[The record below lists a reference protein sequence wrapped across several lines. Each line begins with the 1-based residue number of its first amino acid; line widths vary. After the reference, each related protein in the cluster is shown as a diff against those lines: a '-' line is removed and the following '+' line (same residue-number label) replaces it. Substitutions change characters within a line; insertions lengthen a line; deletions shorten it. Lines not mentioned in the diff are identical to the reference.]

1 MKIIKRELLDKVL
14 PWLDERKI
22 ILIKGARQVGKTTL
36 LYYLKDILEEQN
48 KRVIY
53 FSIDQEITNPIFK
66 EPKLLIN
73 YLKNEYNIH
82 NRSSYLILDEVQYIK
97 STGFFLKVLFDITK
111 SYLNIIVSGS
121 STLRLSE
128 DKEFLTGR
136 KIEFLL
142 TPFSFLEHLRAK
154 SSFKYNLLW
163 KVTDRFK
170 ILSDFYKTYK
180 EDLEQHFVDYINWG
194 GYPEVVLHSQSEKRM
209 LILKE
214 IINTY
219 IRKDVIDFLRIEN
232 VSGFNNLISILCSQI
247 GNLVN
252 KNELSNTLNLHS
264 NTLNKYLDILEGTF
278 IFSFLSPFYTNI
290 RKELSK
296 MQKVYL
302 NNIGLLK
309 QFTGIEYDRYLLI
322 NGKSIE
328 NFVYNNLR
336 STFDKGNIFFYRTI
350 SKSEIDFIVKSK
362 DELIPVEVKFRQ
374 KPKVPISIKRFKDK
388 YNNVKKT
395 VVVTKN
401 ILREEKQVYFF
412 PVILLPFIKFE
423 I

>member
-1 MKIIKRELLDKVL
+1 
-14 PWLDERKI
+14 
-22 ILIKGARQVGKTTL
+22 
-36 LYYLKDILEEQN
+36 
-48 KRVIY
+48 
-53 FSIDQEITNPIFK
+53 
-66 EPKLLIN
+66 
-73 YLKNEYNIH
+73 
-82 NRSSYLILDEVQYIK
+82 
-97 STGFFLKVLFDITK
+97 
-111 SYLNIIVSGS
+111 
-121 STLRLSE
+121 
-128 DKEFLTGR
+128 
-136 KIEFLL
+136 
-142 TPFSFLEHLRAK
+142 
-154 SSFKYNLLW
+154 
-163 KVTDRFK
+163 
-170 ILSDFYKTYK
+170 
-180 EDLEQHFVDYINWG
+180 HFVDYINWG